1 MALPNAQI
9 TPIPNTE
16 PDAVPA
22 LWNVRYEE
30 IDDNFAYL
38 DTERGSHATRLTA
51 TEGEITAARDGSANL
66 AARLA
71 AMDAVIAA
79 LEPDMQNAVLG
90 ELIALRGETGL
101 LARELQRSRS
111 VLHQEGVLY
120 LENRG
125 LIYGGELSKNA
136 VHARTLDIAVGEPF
150 LGGHRY
156 SVAAESNTT
165 SVPGNSGAAAG
176 TCYAY
181 LQAVDG
187 VMRCNTTLLGEL
199 PPATSL
205 PIYRITVPAGNTE
218 ATDPYLVNVTLT
230 KIARVEPYWPFLLTT
245 PAFVDVVLPN
255 MMTSPNY
262 ALHLDPLSSLG
273 GVTPDLRVDARA
285 TNGFR
290 VYLGGSSDA
299 VSVRYTATL
308 LKQ

>member
-38 DTERGSHATRLTA
+38 ETERGAHATRLTSG
-51 TEGEITAARDGSANL
+51 ESEITTARDGSANL

-71 AMDAVIAA
+71 AMDAVIEA

-101 LARELQRSRS
+101 LARELQRARS

-136 VHARTLDIAVGEPF
+136 VHARTLDIAVGELF
-150 LGGHRY
+150 LNGHRY

-165 SVPGNSGAAAG
+165 AVPGNSGAAAG

-181 LQAVDG
+181 LQVVDG

-199 PPATSL
+199 PPTTSL
-205 PIYRITVPAGNTE
+205 PIYCITVPAGNTE

-230 KIARVEPYWPFLLTT
+230 KIARVEPYWPFLLTS
-245 PAFVDVVLPN
+245 PACVDVVLPN
-255 MMTSPNY
+255 VMTSPNY

-273 GVTPDLRVDARA
+273 GVTPDLRVAARA

-290 VYLGGSSDA
+290 VYLGGSADA
-299 VSVRYTATL
+299 VSVRYIATL